1 MPIKQKN
8 FRTYKRREVT
18 RKSGFKVSGDTTGGQ
33 CKIIKTSRH
42 NFVESKIDLVKRI
55 SNLELV
61 QLFDRELS
69 ILAFGIYIK
78 PSIDCKVEGNISYE
92 NNDELVKKNFT
103 FDLTSNIWNSVGA
116 HIEIPTSDFNIIS
129 NASLSC
135 TVRLNQLEDG
145 QYINLYGFNFG
156 VVDFDYFVENDVYDS
171 FNSKTHL
178 NIPYLFYFSDD
189 GSKFDS
195 IVDYPNKNRGLI
207 VLKSCNRCSRYLPI
221 NAENEAHTL
230 AFSMHCKKRAPCTH
244 STFSNY
250 QIMIN
255 EGSIGTISNYIESI
269 HYLHNY
275 FGLNNIWS

>member
-145 QYINLYGFNFG
+145 Q
-156 VVDFDYFVENDVYDS
+156 
-171 FNSKTHL
+171 
-178 NIPYLFYFSDD
+178 
-189 GSKFDS
+189 
-195 IVDYPNKNRGLI
+195 
-207 VLKSCNRCSRYLPI
+207 
-221 NAENEAHTL
+221 
-230 AFSMHCKKRAPCTH
+230 
-244 STFSNY
+244 
-250 QIMIN
+250 
-255 EGSIGTISNYIESI
+255 
-269 HYLHNY
+269 
-275 FGLNNIWS
+275 